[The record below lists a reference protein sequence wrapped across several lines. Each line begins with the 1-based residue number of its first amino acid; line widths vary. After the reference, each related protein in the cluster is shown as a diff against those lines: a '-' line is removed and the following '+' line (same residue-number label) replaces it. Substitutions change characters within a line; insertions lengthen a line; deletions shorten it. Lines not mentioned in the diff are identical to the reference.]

1 MPYQRCSFRK
11 KPDNV
16 FKDVSCVGKIPQS
29 EGKPSLNKDFCTEGA
44 GWGGD
49 QNFSLELEYK
59 VRSQNIKWKEHIVLN
74 INKTQPVRS

>member
-1 MPYQRCSFRK
+1 MS
-11 KPDNV
+11 
-16 FKDVSCVGKIPQS
+16 QS

-74 INKTQPVRS
+74 INKTQPCEKLRAGRMPEHLST